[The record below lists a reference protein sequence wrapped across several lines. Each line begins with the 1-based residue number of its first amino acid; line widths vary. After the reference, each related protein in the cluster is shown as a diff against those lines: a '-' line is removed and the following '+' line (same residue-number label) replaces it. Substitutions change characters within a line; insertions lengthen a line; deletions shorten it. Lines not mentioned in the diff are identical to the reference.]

1 MNEED
6 YINFVAALPSIQSA
20 IQISGMKDGALVKIE
35 VPQSEISEI
44 LKLQRL
50 AGEIFQ
56 VIIIPLN
63 QKVISKKIK
72 FLKDID
78 NDTGENT
85 KTDSIEGSGG

>member
-1 MNEED
+1 MEKED
-6 YINFVAALPSIQSA
+6 YIRFTAALPSIQSA

-50 AGEIFQ
+50 AGEVFE

-63 QKVISKKIK
+63 EKVVNKKIK
-72 FLKDID
+72 FLKDME
-78 NDTGENT
+78 NNAGEISQTNVP
-85 KTDSIEGSGG
+85 KAD